1 MSVNLEIDEIVK
13 ACNGN
18 LIAGEAEEHV
28 RIKRFSIDSR
38 DGERFDC
45 FIALKGRKFD
55 GHNFISEA
63 IAKGAKVIIFQKGL
77 LPQLPLS
84 RKNVFFIEVSD
95 SYQAIYNLAR
105 YKRKKFKFPILGITG
120 STAKTTVKEICAQLL
135 SLKYDTFRNYLNQN
149 NLLGLSLNI
158 LNCDRQYEIGV
169 FELGISQPGE
179 MDLLI
184 DILSPQHG
192 LITNIGPSHL
202 EFLTSEEKV
211 FEEKSRLF
219 QRLPPSGFGFYSKDD
234 EYLGSLEQWELPLNF
249 VTFGF
254 LSQNK
259 YWAKPVYLGLD
270 GSEAILWN
278 GEKIRISLLGYHNI
292 FNVLAG
298 IAVGLELG
306 VPWEAILDILLCLKP
321 LPGRFHYY
329 SWERVHII
337 DDSYNSNPLSLRKA
351 LEFLSQLEFPGSKIA
366 VLGDMLELGR
376 DSEELHFQAGEY
388 ARNLNIHKFLCYGPY
403 MENFVRGAGEK
414 AEHCSQEEI
423 IEKVLQFCT
432 QMVLILFKASRAMK
446 AERIIQEIKE
456 RIASN
461 AI

>member
-1 MSVNLEIDEIVK
+1 MSVDLEIDEIVK
-13 ACNGN
+13 TCNGN
-18 LIAGEAEEHV
+18 LIAGGAEGYA

-38 DGERFDC
+38 DEGGFDC

-55 GHNFISEA
+55 GHNFIPEA
-63 IAKGAKVIIFQKGL
+63 IVKGAKVIIFQKGL
-77 LPQLPLS
+77 LPQLSLNY
-84 RKNVFFIEVSD
+84 KNIFFIEVSD

-158 LNCDRQYEIGV
+158 LNCGRQYEMGV

-179 MDLLI
+179 MDMLI
-184 DILSPQHG
+184 DILSPHHG

-211 FEEKSRLF
+211 FEEKSKLF
-219 QRLPPSGFGFYSKDD
+219 QRLPPYGFGFYSQDD
-234 EYLGSLEQWELPLNF
+234 KYLARLERWELPLNF

-259 YWAKPVYLGLD
+259 YWTKPVYLGLD

-278 GEKIRISLLGYHNI
+278 GERIRISLLGYHNI

-298 IAVGLELG
+298 IAVSLEFG
-306 VPWEAILDILLCLKP
+306 VPWQAILDILPRLKP
-321 LPGRFHYY
+321 LPGRFQYY
-329 SWERVHII
+329 SWGKIHII

-351 LEFLSQLEFPGSKIA
+351 LEFLSQVEFPGFKIV
-366 VLGDMLELGR
+366 VLGDMLELGE
-376 DSEELHFQAGEY
+376 DSDRLHFQSGEY
-388 ARNLNIHKFLCYGPY
+388 ARNLDIHKFLCYGPH
-403 MENFVRGAGEK
+403 MENFARAAGEK

-432 QMVLILFKASRAMK
+432 QRVLILFKASRGMK
-446 AERIIQEIKE
+446 IEEIIQELKE
-456 RIASN
+456 RVVPD

>member
-18 LIAGEAEEHV
+18 LIVGGAEEHV

-38 DGERFDC
+38 DEEGFDC

-55 GHNFISEA
+55 GHNFIQEA
-63 IAKGAKVIIFQKGL
+63 IDKGAKVIVFQKDL
-77 LPQLPLS
+77 LRINPYNYQGIFL
-84 RKNVFFIEVSD
+84 IEVND

-120 STAKTTVKEICAQLL
+120 SVAKTTVKEICAQLL
-135 SLKYDTFRNYLNQN
+135 SLKYDTYRNYLNQN

-158 LNCDRQYEIGV
+158 LNCDRQYEMGV
-169 FELGISQPGE
+169 FELGVSQPGE
-179 MDLLI
+179 MDILI
-184 DILSPQHG
+184 DILSPHHG

-202 EFLTSEEKV
+202 KFLTSEEKV
-211 FEEKSRLF
+211 FEEKSKLF
-219 QRLPPSGFGFYSKDD
+219 QRLPPSGFGFYSQDD
-234 EYLGSLEQWELPLNF
+234 KYLARLQHWELPLNF

-278 GEKIRISLLGYHNI
+278 GEKIKISLLGYHNI

-298 IAVGLELG
+298 IAVGLEFS
-306 VPWEAILDILLCLKP
+306 VPWDVISDVLLRLKP
-321 LPGRFHYY
+321 LPGRLQYY
-329 SWERVHII
+329 SWGKIHII

-351 LEFLSQLEFPGSKIA
+351 LEFLSQVEFSGFKIA
-366 VLGDMLELGR
+366 VLGDMLELGK
-376 DSEELHFQAGEY
+376 DSDGLHFQAGEY
-388 ARNLNIHKFLCYGPY
+388 ARNLNIHKFLCYGPH
-403 MENFVRGAGEK
+403 MENFVRGVGNK
-414 AEHCSQEEI
+414 AEYCNQEEI
-423 IEKVLQFCT
+423 IDRILRFCT
-432 QMVLILFKASRAMK
+432 Q
-446 AERIIQEIKE
+446 E
-456 RIASN
+456 
-461 AI
+461 